1 MSSSDVK
8 DSEVGLFPELP
19 TAPSGERTTGILPSQ
34 SIRELIAKGRIVGN
48 RAITEEQIQP
58 ASLDL
63 RLGDI
68 AHRVQAS
75 FLPGPG
81 GKVEAKVKELR
92 MARVDL
98 TSAAVFEK
106 GCVYIVPLLEEL
118 DLPRDISGKANPKST
133 TGRLDVFVRL
143 ITDDGVE
150 FERVPPGYK
159 GRLYA
164 EIVSRTFTVA
174 VRAGMRLNQLRFVR
188 GNPVSSDSRIRRL
201 DEEEN
206 LTYMDEESPVKASVD
221 RGLRITVNLEGTSAD
236 EVIAYKARK
245 HAPAIELDRMNY
257 YAPEEFWEA
266 RRHGSNRLILEPG
279 DFYILASKERVRV
292 PPEFAAEMVPFDPS
306 VGEFRIHYA
315 GFFDP
320 GFGYGSSDIKGTRA
334 VLEVRAHEV
343 PFLIEHEQFVG
354 RLTYMPLLSKPEKI
368 YGLQI
373 GSSYQQQ
380 ALTLSKQFR
389 RQTQQTVSAANAVE
403 TL

>member
-1 MSSSDVK
+1 MSRSDVK

-19 TAPSGERTTGILPSQ
+19 TAPSGERTTGLLPSQ
-34 SIRELIAKGRIVGN
+34 AIRELIAKGRVVGN

-133 TGRLDVFVRL
+133 TGRLDVFIRL
-143 ITDDGVE
+143 ITDEGVE

-188 GNPVSSDSRIRRL
+188 GNPVSSDNRIRRL

-206 LTYMDEESPVKASVD
+206 LTYMDEDSPVKASVD
-221 RGLRITVNLEGTSAD
+221 RGLRITVNLEGASPD

-245 HAPAIELDRMNY
+245 HAPAIELDRINY
-257 YAPEEFWEA
+257 YAPDEFWET
-266 RRHGSNRLILEPG
+266 RRHGNNRLILEPG

-368 YGLQI
+368 YGLGI

-389 RQTQQTVSAANAVE
+389 R
-403 TL
+403 

>member
-221 RGLRITVNLEGTSAD
+221 RGLRITVNLEGASAD

-245 HAPAIELDRMNY
+245 HAPAIELDRINY

-334 VLEVRAHEV
+334 VLEVRAHAV

-389 RQTQQTVSAANAVE
+389 RQT
-403 TL
+403 L

>member
-1 MSSSDVK
+1 MSSSDLRNG
-8 DSEVGLFPELP
+8 EVGLFPEMP
-19 TAPSGERTTGILPSQ
+19 TAGNEERTTGILPSQ
-34 SIRELIAKGRIVGN
+34 AIRELIAKGRIIGN

-133 TGRLDVFVRL
+133 TGRLDVFIRL

-188 GNPVSSDSRIRRL
+188 GNPVSSDNRIRRL
-201 DEEEN
+201 DEEEQ
-206 LTYMDEESPVKASVD
+206 LIYMDEVSPVKASVD
-221 RGLRITVNLEGTSAD
+221 RGLRITVNLEGSSPE

-245 HAPAIELDRMNY
+245 HAPAIELERINY

-266 RRHGSNRLILEPG
+266 RRHGANQRLILEPG

-389 RQTQQTVSAANAVE
+389 RQTP
-403 TL
+403 

>member
-19 TAPSGERTTGILPSQ
+19 TAPSGERTTGLLPSQ
-34 SIRELIAKGRIVGN
+34 AIRELIAKGRVVGN

-133 TGRLDVFVRL
+133 TGRLDVFIRL

-188 GNPVSSDSRIRRL
+188 GNPVSSDNRIRRL

-206 LTYMDEESPVKASVD
+206 LTYMDEDSPVKASVD
-221 RGLRITVNLEGTSAD
+221 RGLRITVNLEGASAD

-245 HAPAIELDRMNY
+245 HAPAIELDRINY
-257 YAPEEFWEA
+257 YAPDEFWET
-266 RRHGSNRLILEPG
+266 RRHGNNRLILEPG

-368 YGLQI
+368 YGLGI

-389 RQTQQTVSAANAVE
+389 R
-403 TL
+403 

>member
-389 RQTQQTVSAANAVE
+389 RQT
-403 TL
+403 L

>member
-1 MSSSDVK
+1 MSSSDLK
-8 DSEVGLFPELP
+8 NGEVGLFPELP
-19 TAPSGERTTGILPSQ
+19 AAESEERTTGILPSQ
-34 SIRELIAKGRIVGN
+34 AIRELIAKGRIVGN

-118 DLPRDISGKANPKST
+118 DLPKDISGKANPKST
-133 TGRLDVFVRL
+133 TGRLDVFIRL

-201 DEEEN
+201 DEEEQ
-206 LTYMDEESPVKASVD
+206 LIYMDEVSPVKASVD
-221 RGLRITVNLEGTSAD
+221 RGLRITVNLEGSSPD

-245 HAPAIELDRMNY
+245 HAPAIELERINY

-266 RRHGSNRLILEPG
+266 RRHGANQRLILEPG

-389 RQTQQTVSAANAVE
+389 RQAP
-403 TL
+403 

>member
-1 MSSSDVK
+1 MSSSDLRN
-8 DSEVGLFPELP
+8 SEVGLFPEMP
-19 TAPSGERTTGILPSQ
+19 TAEGEERTTGILPSQ
-34 SIRELIAKGRIVGN
+34 AIRELIAKGRIIGN

-81 GKVEAKVKELR
+81 GKVETKVKDLR

-133 TGRLDVFVRL
+133 TGRLDVFIRL
-143 ITDDGVE
+143 ITDDGIE

-201 DEEEN
+201 DEEQQ
-206 LTYMDEESPVKASVD
+206 LIYMDEESPVKASVD
-221 RGLRITVNLEGTSAD
+221 RGLRITVNLEGSSPE

-245 HAPAIELDRMNY
+245 HAPAIELDRINY

-266 RRHGSNRLILEPG
+266 RRHGSNQRLILEPG

-389 RQTQQTVSAANAVE
+389 R
-403 TL
+403 

>member
-1 MSSSDVK
+1 MSSSDLRNG
-8 DSEVGLFPELP
+8 EVGLFGELP
-19 TAPSGERTTGILPSQ
+19 TAGNEERTTGILPSQ
-34 SIRELIAKGRIVGN
+34 AIRELIAKGRIIGN

-133 TGRLDVFVRL
+133 TGRLDVFIRL

-188 GNPVSSDSRIRRL
+188 GNPVSSDNRIRRL
-201 DEEEN
+201 DEEQQ
-206 LTYMDEESPVKASVD
+206 LIYMDEENPVKASVD
-221 RGLRITVNLEGTSAD
+221 RGLRITVNLEGSSPD

-245 HAPAIELDRMNY
+245 HAPAIELERINY

-266 RRHGSNRLILEPG
+266 RRHGSNQRLILEPG

-389 RQTQQTVSAANAVE
+389 RQT
-403 TL
+403 

>member
-1 MSSSDVK
+1 MSSSELRER
-8 DSEVGLFPELP
+8 EVGVLADPP
-19 TAPSGERTTGILPSQ
+19 ASPSEERTTGILPSQ
-34 SIRELIAKGRIVGN
+34 AIRELIAKGRIVGD

-81 GKVEAKVKELR
+81 CKVETKVKELR

-143 ITDDGVE
+143 ITDEGVE
-150 FERVPPGYK
+150 FERVPAGYK
-159 GRLYA
+159 GKLYA

-188 GNPVSSDSRIRRL
+188 GNPVSSDNRIRRL
-201 DEEEN
+201 DEELQ
-206 LTYMDEESPVKASVD
+206 LTYMDAENPGKARID
-221 RGLRITVNLEGTSAD
+221 RGLGITVNLEGVSPD

-245 HAPAIELDRMNY
+245 HAPAIELDRINY
-257 YAPEEFWEA
+257 YSPDEFWEV
-266 RRHGSNRLILEPG
+266 RRASTGPRLILEPG

-354 RLTYMPLLSKPEKI
+354 RLTYMPLLAKPEKI

-373 GSSYQQQ
+373 GSSYQLQ
-380 ALTLSKQFR
+380 ALTLSKQFKR
-389 RQTQQTVSAANAVE
+389 G
-403 TL
+403 

>member
-1 MSSSDVK
+1 MSSSDLRNG
-8 DSEVGLFPELP
+8 EVGLFPEMP
-19 TAPSGERTTGILPSQ
+19 TAGNEERTTGILPSQ
-34 SIRELIAKGRIVGN
+34 AIRELIAKGRIIGN

-81 GKVEAKVKELR
+81 GKVEARVKELR

-221 RGLRITVNLEGTSAD
+221 RGLRITVNLEGASAD

-245 HAPAIELDRMNY
+245 HAPAIELDRINY

-266 RRHGSNRLILEPG
+266 RKHGSNRLILEPG

-389 RQTQQTVSAANAVE
+389 RQTV
-403 TL
+403 